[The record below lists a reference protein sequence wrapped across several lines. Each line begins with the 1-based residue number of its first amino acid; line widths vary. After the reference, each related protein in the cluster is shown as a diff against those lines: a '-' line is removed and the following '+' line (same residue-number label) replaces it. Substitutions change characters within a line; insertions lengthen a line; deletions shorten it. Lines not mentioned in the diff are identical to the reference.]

1 MTERYEAL
9 PPEDRIGCFLAAV
22 IGIPVLLLDL
32 ARVMGDAAPGRNDLI
47 DRIPIFVPTV
57 IIVSAVFF
65 VSREV
70 VRRLR

>member
-1 MTERYEAL
+1 MSERYEGL

-32 ARVMGDAAPGRNDLI
+32 VRVMGDAAPGRNDLI
-47 DRIPIFVPTV
+47 DRIPILVPTV

-65 VSREV
+65 ISRAV
-70 VRRLR
+70 VRLLR